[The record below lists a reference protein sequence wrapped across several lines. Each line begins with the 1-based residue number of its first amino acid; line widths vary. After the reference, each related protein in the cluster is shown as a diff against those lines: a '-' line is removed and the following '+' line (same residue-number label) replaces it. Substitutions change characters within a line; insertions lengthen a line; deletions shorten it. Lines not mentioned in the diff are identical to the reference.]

1 MHVEKLERWIRAHSA
16 PNDSVTD
23 QLRVAR
29 WLLEHDVTA
38 AADRTVTTGVVREGV
53 TPEVD
58 APKHALEALTSS
70 GTVNRIEPPGS
81 GRFILHERTGSCF
94 FDPTDPA
101 VEIRLRAELG
111 RFIAAMRQAD
121 MDGDGVIRAVAA
133 ATLSVSPSGVERALT
148 GPNDPLERM
157 SRYDDVVQA
166 LTNAGAMP
174 DDPDFCAMGWRSMA
188 YRWQLSRHATR
199 AARNRS
205 LADWTTA

>member
-1 MHVEKLERWIRAHSA
+1 MPAEKLERWIRVHSA
-16 PNDSVTD
+16 PSDSVAE

-38 AADRTVTTGVVREGV
+38 TADRTVTTGVVREGV
-53 TPEVD
+53 TPEVG
-58 APKHALEALTSS
+58 APKDALEALTSS
-70 GTVNRIEPPGS
+70 GTVNRIDPPGT

-101 VEIRLRAELG
+101 VEPRLRSELG
-111 RFIAAMRQAD
+111 RFIDTMRHD
-121 MDGDGVIRAVAA
+121 DLDGDGVIRAVAA
-133 ATLSVSPSGVERALT
+133 ATLSVPQSGVERALRE
-148 GPNDPLERM
+148 PSDPMERV

-166 LTNAGAMP
+166 LTHAGAMP

-199 AARNRS
+199 VARNRS